1 MIKSSIE
8 LLAEPIGFDIANSN
22 DITQSNL
29 FNGLG
34 RGFNTYN
41 KENFDMQLCYV
52 SQKIDKKAEK
62 VILALAEF
70 IKLNNDN

>member
-1 MIKSSIE
+1 MIKTSIE
-8 LLAEPIGFDIANSN
+8 NLAEPIGFDIANSD

-29 FNGLG
+29 LNGLG

-62 VILALAEF
+62 FILALAEF
-70 IKLNNDN
+70 IESNTKN